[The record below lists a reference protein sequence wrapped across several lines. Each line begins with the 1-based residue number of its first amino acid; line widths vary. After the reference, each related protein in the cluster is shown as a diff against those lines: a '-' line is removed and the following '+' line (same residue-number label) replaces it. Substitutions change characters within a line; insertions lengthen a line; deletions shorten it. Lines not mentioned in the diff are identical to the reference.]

1 MPQTNPHI
9 VPENH
14 AAGVAFALGAFL
26 LWGLMPIYFKE
37 LSQVPALEFLGY
49 RMVWSFVF
57 LTILLFFRRT
67 LQTLFQ
73 EIKRTFTNKKLM
85 MMLFVSAGLITTNW
99 LVFIWAVSNNNVME
113 TSLGYFINPLMN
125 VALGMLVLGER
136 LTRVKLLAV
145 GLAATGV
152 LFLIIEGGRFPWV
165 ALCLGTTFAL
175 YGLVRKQ
182 TRIGAIMGLWVE
194 MLILLPGALAYM
206 VYLDISVTVPG
217 LDYSDYT
224 QFMLVMSGAVSTIPL
239 VFFTSAALRLPLS
252 TLGLFQYIAPTMTLL
267 LAVFLWHE
275 PFTLTHMITFGCIW
289 GGLVI
294 YSIDSFFPAKAKT
307 TA

>member
-1 MPQTNPHI
+1 MQ
-9 VPENH
+9 
-14 AAGVAFALGAFL
+14 A
-26 LWGLMPIYFKE
+26 
-37 LSQVPALEFLGY
+37 
-49 RMVWSFVF
+49 
-57 LTILLFFRRT
+57 
-67 LQTLFQ
+67 
-73 EIKRTFTNKKLM
+73 
-85 MMLFVSAGLITTNW
+85 
-99 LVFIWAVSNNNVME
+99 
-113 TSLGYFINPLMN
+113 SLGYFINPLMN

>member
-152 LFLIIEGGRFPWV
+152 LFLIIEGGRLPWV

-182 TRIGAIMGLWVE
+182 TCIGAIMGLWVE

-267 LAVFLWHE
+267 LAVFLWNE